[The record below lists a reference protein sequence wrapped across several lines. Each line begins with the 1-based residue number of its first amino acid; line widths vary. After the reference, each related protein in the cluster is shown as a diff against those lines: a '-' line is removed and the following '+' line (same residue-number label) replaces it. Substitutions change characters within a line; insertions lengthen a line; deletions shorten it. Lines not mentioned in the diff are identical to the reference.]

1 VTAPSDAPNVTA
13 TVGVGLDVDCG
24 CQKEASETAPVAA
37 APEPVLVDE
46 FGKLPNDD
54 IRSRLDAFFAELSNN
69 PNNQGYIINYGSDK
83 EITARE
89 RLITN
94 HIAFRNFDRSRIT
107 LVRGGASTDGDPHTK
122 LYRIP
127 PGATNPNP

>member
-1 VTAPSDAPNVTA
+1 MCRCERCA
-13 TVGVGLDVDCG
+13 TTSPR
-24 CQKEASETAPVAA
+24 ASCHRRKAPVQA

-46 FGKLPNDD
+46 FGVLPNDD
-54 IRSRLDAFFAELSNN
+54 IRGRLDTFFAELQNN
-69 PNNQGYIINYGSDK
+69 PNNQGYIINYGTDR

-94 HIAFRNFDRSRIT
+94 HITFRNFDRSRIT
-107 LVRGGASTDGDPHTK
+107 LVRGGDRGNGPETR

-127 PGATNPNP
+127 PGAANPNP